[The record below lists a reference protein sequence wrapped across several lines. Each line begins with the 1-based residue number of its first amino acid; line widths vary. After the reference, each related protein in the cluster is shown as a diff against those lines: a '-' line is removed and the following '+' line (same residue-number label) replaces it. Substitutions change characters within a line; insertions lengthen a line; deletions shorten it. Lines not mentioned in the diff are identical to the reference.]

1 MAGMKRAADS
11 TFLVC
16 IVSGLL
22 SLVIIVVAVFAGGAA
37 QVGLDAVSYVA
48 VHYFIFL
55 FPIVCIAGIY
65 LNRTSRWRVVTS
77 VVMLATW
84 AIVGAI
90 GWLSIGGS
98 A

>member
-1 MAGMKRAADS
+1 MKRAADS
-11 TFLVC
+11 IFLVC
-16 IVSGLL
+16 MVSWLL

-37 QVGLDAVSYVA
+37 KAGLDAVSYVA
-48 VHYFIFL
+48 VYYFIFI
-55 FPIVCIAGIY
+55 FPIVCIAGVY
-65 LNRTSRWRVVTS
+65 LNRANRWRVVTS